1 MSHPSLFID
10 ALQYNNWSEEILK
23 QINQGGLSAVHVTIC
38 YHEDFQEMVQNVVDW
53 NRRFE
58 DFSSLIFLG
67 RTAADVVKA
76 QKEGRTAIF
85 FGFQNCSPI
94 EDNIGLVEVCHQ
106 LGARFMQL
114 TYNNQSLL
122 GTGCYEEN
130 DPGIT
135 RMGKQV
141 IKEMNRV
148 GLVVDM
154 SHSAERSTLE
164 AIEISERPIAITHA
178 NPTFWHPA
186 LRNKSNEVL
195 KALGESGGM
204 LGFSVYPHHLK
215 DGSDCTLES
224 FCNMIADTA
233 EIMGIKNI
241 GIGTDLCQ
249 NQPDSVVEWMRNGTW
264 TNDRDYGE
272 GSASFAGFPD
282 QPEWF
287 RDNRDFV
294 NIATG
299 LRSVGFS
306 NDDVDLVMGKNW
318 LNFSNPRLNL
328 YNKFMS
334 SESVLIDIESDFM
347 RSPEKVMRLD
357 RMGSSFP
364 TRLSFMRTL
373 IRRMSKENWQFKRT
387 LRKVDKDGYGV
398 SVYSAITPKRT
409 YSLIAFTQEIPAD
422 MRTDRVIAEV
432 WDATFSLFD
441 GVPTQED
448 IDYLAEN
455 TPFRKVEDTG
465 RVSLFWQEQIKV

>member
-1 MSHPSLFID
+1 MAHQSLFID
-10 ALQYNNWSEEILK
+10 ALQYNNWSEEVFQ
-23 QINQGGLSAVHVTIC
+23 QINWGGISAIHVTIC
-38 YHEDFQEMVQNVVDW
+38 YHEDFQEMVQNVIDW

-58 DFSSLIFLG
+58 DYSSLIFQG
-67 RTAADVVKA
+67 RTASDVLKA
-76 QKEGRTAIF
+76 RKEGRTAIF

-106 LGARFMQL
+106 LGVRFMQL

-186 LRNKSNEVL
+186 LRNKSDEVL

-215 DGSDCTLES
+215 DGSNCTLES
-224 FCNMIADTA
+224 FCTMIADTA
-233 EIMGIKNI
+233 DLMGINSI

-287 RDNRDFV
+287 RDNRDFA
-294 NIATG
+294 NIESG
-299 LRSVGFS
+299 LLSKGFS
-306 NDDVDLVMGKNW
+306 NEDVELVMGKNW
-318 LNFSNPRLNL
+318 LNF
-328 YNKFMS
+328 F
-334 SESVLIDIESDFM
+334 EA
-347 RSPEKVMRLD
+347 
-357 RMGSSFP
+357 SFEP
-364 TRLSFMRTL
+364 L
-373 IRRMSKENWQFKRT
+373 K
-387 LRKVDKDGYGV
+387 
-398 SVYSAITPKRT
+398 
-409 YSLIAFTQEIPAD
+409 
-422 MRTDRVIAEV
+422 
-432 WDATFSLFD
+432 
-441 GVPTQED
+441 
-448 IDYLAEN
+448 
-455 TPFRKVEDTG
+455 
-465 RVSLFWQEQIKV
+465 

>member
-1 MSHPSLFID
+1 MAHQSLFID
-10 ALQYNNWSEEILK
+10 ALQYNNWSEEVFQ
-23 QINQGGLSAVHVTIC
+23 QINWSGVSAIHVTIC
-38 YHEDFQEMVQNVVDW
+38 YHEDFQEMVQNVIDW

-58 DFSSLIFLG
+58 DYSALIFQG
-67 RTAADVVKA
+67 RTASDVLKA
-76 QKEGRTAIF
+76 RKEGRTAIF

-106 LGARFMQL
+106 LGVRFMQL

-186 LRNKSNEVL
+186 LRNKSDEVL

-215 DGSDCTLES
+215 DGSNCTLES
-224 FCNMIADTA
+224 FCTMIADTVDL
-233 EIMGIKNI
+233 MGINSI

-287 RDNRDFV
+287 RDNRDFA
-294 NIATG
+294 NIESG
-299 LRSVGFS
+299 LLSKGFS
-306 NDDVDLVMGKNW
+306 NEDVELVMGKNW
-318 LNFSNPRLNL
+318 LNF
-328 YNKFMS
+328 F
-334 SESVLIDIESDFM
+334 EA
-347 RSPEKVMRLD
+347 
-357 RMGSSFP
+357 SFEP
-364 TRLSFMRTL
+364 L
-373 IRRMSKENWQFKRT
+373 K
-387 LRKVDKDGYGV
+387 
-398 SVYSAITPKRT
+398 
-409 YSLIAFTQEIPAD
+409 
-422 MRTDRVIAEV
+422 
-432 WDATFSLFD
+432 
-441 GVPTQED
+441 
-448 IDYLAEN
+448 
-455 TPFRKVEDTG
+455 
-465 RVSLFWQEQIKV
+465 

>member
-1 MSHPSLFID
+1 MAHQSLFID
-10 ALQYNNWSEEILK
+10 ALQYNNWSEEVFQ
-23 QINQGGLSAVHVTIC
+23 QINWGGISAIHVTIC
-38 YHEDFQEMVQNVVDW
+38 YHEDFQEMVQNVIDW

-58 DFSSLIFLG
+58 DYSALIFQG
-67 RTAADVVKA
+67 RTASDVLKA
-76 QKEGRTAIF
+76 RKEGRTAIF

-106 LGARFMQL
+106 LGVRFMQL

-164 AIEISERPIAITHA
+164 AIEISERPRASTHA

-186 LRNKSNEVL
+186 LRNKSDEVL

-215 DGSDCTLES
+215 DGSNCTLES
-224 FCNMIADTA
+224 FCTMIADTVDL
-233 EIMGIKNI
+233 MGINSI

-287 RDNRDFV
+287 RDNRDFA
-294 NIATG
+294 NIESG
-299 LRSVGFS
+299 LLSKGFS
-306 NDDVDLVMGKNW
+306 NEDVELVMGKNW
-318 LNFSNPRLNL
+318 LNF
-328 YNKFMS
+328 F
-334 SESVLIDIESDFM
+334 EA
-347 RSPEKVMRLD
+347 
-357 RMGSSFP
+357 SFEP
-364 TRLSFMRTL
+364 L
-373 IRRMSKENWQFKRT
+373 K
-387 LRKVDKDGYGV
+387 
-398 SVYSAITPKRT
+398 
-409 YSLIAFTQEIPAD
+409 
-422 MRTDRVIAEV
+422 
-432 WDATFSLFD
+432 
-441 GVPTQED
+441 
-448 IDYLAEN
+448 
-455 TPFRKVEDTG
+455 
-465 RVSLFWQEQIKV
+465 

>member
-1 MSHPSLFID
+1 MAHQSLFID
-10 ALQYNNWSEEILK
+10 ALQYNNWSEEVFQ
-23 QINQGGLSAVHVTIC
+23 QIYWGGISAIHVTIC
-38 YHEDFQEMVQNVVDW
+38 YHEDFQEMVQNVIDW

-58 DFSSLIFLG
+58 DYSALIFQG
-67 RTAADVVKA
+67 RTASDVLKA
-76 QKEGRTAIF
+76 RKEGRTAIF

-106 LGARFMQL
+106 LGVRFMQL

-186 LRNKSNEVL
+186 LRNKSDEVL

-215 DGSDCTLES
+215 DGSNCTLES
-224 FCNMIADTA
+224 FCTMIADTA
-233 EIMGIKNI
+233 DLMGINSI

-287 RDNRDFV
+287 RDNRDFA
-294 NIATG
+294 NIESG
-299 LRSVGFS
+299 LLSKGFS
-306 NDDVDLVMGKNW
+306 NEDVELVMGKNW
-318 LNFSNPRLNL
+318 LNF
-328 YNKFMS
+328 F
-334 SESVLIDIESDFM
+334 EA
-347 RSPEKVMRLD
+347 
-357 RMGSSFP
+357 SFEP
-364 TRLSFMRTL
+364 L
-373 IRRMSKENWQFKRT
+373 K
-387 LRKVDKDGYGV
+387 
-398 SVYSAITPKRT
+398 
-409 YSLIAFTQEIPAD
+409 
-422 MRTDRVIAEV
+422 
-432 WDATFSLFD
+432 
-441 GVPTQED
+441 
-448 IDYLAEN
+448 
-455 TPFRKVEDTG
+455 
-465 RVSLFWQEQIKV
+465 

>member
-1 MSHPSLFID
+1 MAHQSLFID
-10 ALQYNNWSEEILK
+10 ALQYNNWSEEVFQ
-23 QINQGGLSAVHVTIC
+23 QINWGGISAIHVTIC
-38 YHEDFQEMVQNVVDW
+38 YHEDFQEMVQNVIDW

-58 DFSSLIFLG
+58 DYSALIFQG
-67 RTAADVVKA
+67 RTASDVLKA
-76 QKEGRTAIF
+76 RKEGRTAIF

-106 LGARFMQL
+106 LGVRFMQL

-186 LRNKSNEVL
+186 LRNKSDEVL

-215 DGSDCTLES
+215 DGSSCTLES

-233 EIMGIKNI
+233 DLMGINSI

-287 RDNRDFV
+287 RDNRDFA
-294 NIATG
+294 NIESG
-299 LRSVGFS
+299 LLSKGFS
-306 NDDVDLVMGKNW
+306 NEDVELVMGKNW
-318 LNFSNPRLNL
+318 LNF
-328 YNKFMS
+328 F
-334 SESVLIDIESDFM
+334 EA
-347 RSPEKVMRLD
+347 
-357 RMGSSFP
+357 SFEP
-364 TRLSFMRTL
+364 L
-373 IRRMSKENWQFKRT
+373 K
-387 LRKVDKDGYGV
+387 
-398 SVYSAITPKRT
+398 
-409 YSLIAFTQEIPAD
+409 
-422 MRTDRVIAEV
+422 
-432 WDATFSLFD
+432 
-441 GVPTQED
+441 
-448 IDYLAEN
+448 
-455 TPFRKVEDTG
+455 
-465 RVSLFWQEQIKV
+465 

>member
-318 LNFSNPRLNL
+318 LNF
-328 YNKFMS
+328 F
-334 SESVLIDIESDFM
+334 E
-347 RSPEKVMRLD
+347 
-357 RMGSSFP
+357 SSFEP
-364 TRLSFMRTL
+364 L
-373 IRRMSKENWQFKRT
+373 
-387 LRKVDKDGYGV
+387 
-398 SVYSAITPKRT
+398 
-409 YSLIAFTQEIPAD
+409 
-422 MRTDRVIAEV
+422 
-432 WDATFSLFD
+432 
-441 GVPTQED
+441 
-448 IDYLAEN
+448 
-455 TPFRKVEDTG
+455 
-465 RVSLFWQEQIKV
+465 

>member
-164 AIEISERPIAITHA
+164 AIDISERPIAITHA

-318 LNFSNPRLNL
+318 LNF
-328 YNKFMS
+328 F
-334 SESVLIDIESDFM
+334 E
-347 RSPEKVMRLD
+347 
-357 RMGSSFP
+357 SSF
-364 TRLSFMRTL
+364 
-373 IRRMSKENWQFKRT
+373 E
-387 LRKVDKDGYGV
+387 
-398 SVYSAITPKRT
+398 
-409 YSLIAFTQEIPAD
+409 SL
-422 MRTDRVIAEV
+422 
-432 WDATFSLFD
+432 
-441 GVPTQED
+441 
-448 IDYLAEN
+448 
-455 TPFRKVEDTG
+455 
-465 RVSLFWQEQIKV
+465 